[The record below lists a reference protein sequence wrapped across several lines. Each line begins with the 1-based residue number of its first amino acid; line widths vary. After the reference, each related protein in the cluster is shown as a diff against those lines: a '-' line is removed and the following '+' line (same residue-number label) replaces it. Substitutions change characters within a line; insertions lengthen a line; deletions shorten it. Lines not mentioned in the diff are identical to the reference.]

1 MKVHVPSIDIPDQFG
16 DVNSL
21 DRQKRENNYLEHL
34 TFNGAKTIYGKG
46 LPKEVT
52 DRLLFELEV
61 IEQREAA
68 AYFLFIHELVRVA
81 QSELGAWVGPGRGS
95 CASSLVNYCLGITK
109 IDPLKHDLLFERFLM
124 PEGRDFPDIDL
135 DMDVEGR
142 NRVIE
147 WITHRYGEE
156 CCAHITTFS
165 SSSSKSQRGIH
176 ACGFVVSDVP
186 VSELAP
192 MVYVETEDVDG
203 TKKQVRCVQYDGW
216 NINENGLIRFDFIGL
231 LELSMMKDMV
241 NEIKKY
247 KGIDLNMDTIPI
259 DDPKTFELFQNGRTE
274 DVFQFESIGMKRYMR
289 NIHPTC
295 FEDLVILN
303 CMYRPGAID
312 DLELLTEHKK
322 GYPFRYYI
330 PCMEKYL
337 KNTYGVIAYQE
348 QLMLIPRL
356 VANFNRKESNTL
368 RKAFGKRQKNIIAE
382 MKTKFIEGG
391 MKNGHDKK
399 ALEYVWED
407 MERKGIYAFNKAH
420 GVCYTWIGYQMA
432 YLKTHF
438 PKEFNQVITDYA
450 SENKH

>member
-109 IDPLKHDLLFERFLM
+109 IDPLKQDLLFERFLM

-135 DMDVEGR
+135 DMDEEGR

-289 NIHPTC
+289 NMHPTC

-303 CMYRPGAID
+303 CLYRPGPMEYIST
-312 DLELLTEHKK
+312 LVRQKHSKK
-322 GYPFRYYI
+322 AVKYMI

-337 KNTYGVIAYQE
+337 QNTYGIIVYQE
-348 QLMLIPRL
+348 QIMMLSRL
-356 VANFNRKESNTL
+356 IADFNRSESDLL
-368 RKAFGKRQKNIIAE
+368 RKAFGKRNMDVLSVLKPR
-382 MKTKFIEGG
+382 FIEGG
-391 MKNGHDKK
+391 IKNGHKK
-399 ALEYVWED
+399 NALEKVWNE
-407 MERKGIYAFNKAH
+407 MEAKGMYAFQKSHA
-420 GVCYTWIGYQMA
+420 VCYTWLAYQIA
-432 YLKTHF
+432 YLKANY
-438 PKEFNQVITDYA
+438 PDEFKQALEKYSD
-450 SENKH
+450 

>member
-124 PEGRDFPDIDL
+124 PEGNDFPDIDL
-135 DMDVEGR
+135 DMDEEGR

-156 CCAHITTFS
+156 CCAQITTFC

-192 MVYVETEDVDG
+192 MVDVETEEVDG
-203 TKKQVRCVQYDGW
+203 TRKQVRCVLYDGW
-216 NINENGLIRFDFIGL
+216 NINKNGLIRFDFIGL
-231 LELSMMKDMV
+231 NALSMMKDMV
-241 NEIKKY
+241 KEIKNK
-247 KGIDLNMDTIPI
+247 KGIDLNLGTIPI
-259 DDPKTFELFQNGRTE
+259 DDPNTIELFQNGRTE
-274 DVFQFESIGMKRYMR
+274 NVFQFESTGMQRYMR
-289 NIHPTC
+289 NMHPTD

-312 DLELLTEHKK
+312 NLDMLIDHKK
-322 GYPFRYYI
+322 GIPFRYYI
-330 PCMEKYL
+330 PYMEKYL

-356 VANFNRKESNTL
+356 VANFTRKESNTL
-368 RKAFGKRQKNIIAE
+368 RKAFGRRQENIIAE
-382 MKTKFIEGG
+382 MKPKFIEGG
-391 MKNGHDKK
+391 IKNGHEKN
-399 ALEYVWED
+399 ALEKVWNE
-407 MERKGIYAFNKAH
+407 MEAKGMYAFNKSHA
-420 GVCYTWIGYQMA
+420 VCYTWLAYQMA
-432 YLKTHF
+432 FLKANY
-438 PKEFNQVITDYA
+438 PEEFVTIQEIYG
-450 SENKH
+450 EE